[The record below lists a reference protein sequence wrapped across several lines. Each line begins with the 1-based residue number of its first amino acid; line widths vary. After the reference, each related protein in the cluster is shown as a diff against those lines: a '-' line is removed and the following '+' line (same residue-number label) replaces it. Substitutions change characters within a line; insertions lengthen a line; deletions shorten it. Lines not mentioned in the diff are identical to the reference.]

1 MLNDH
6 RILWKEKV
14 ELCHVFAL
22 AAKFFASTPPSF
34 FAVLRDDR
42 SIRHEENEG
51 AMQFPL
57 STVEQAPILVQ
68 KGSKRSNICAA
79 EMLNSSLL

>member
-1 MLNDH
+1 MFLPWQQSSLPL
-6 RILWKEKV
+6 RLR
-14 ELCHVFAL
+14 
-22 AAKFFASTPPSF
+22 SF

-57 STVEQAPILVQ
+57 STVEQAPIL
-68 KGSKRSNICAA
+68 
-79 EMLNSSLL
+79 

>member
-22 AAKFFASTPPSF
+22 AAKF